1 MTRIPLLPADIAE
14 PRELVEAAKARRGGE
29 LARID
34 RLLLYSPALA
44 RGWTTHCGG
53 MRMDT
58 KVPGRLRELVIIAV
72 SVLTKHQ
79 YEVQTHK
86 PYFIAEGGSQAQF
99 DAVQDVDKASNDAV
113 LFDETER
120 AALSLAIEM
129 CRSIDVSDET
139 FGRVQV
145 AVNDNQSLIELIA
158 IIATYNMTNR
168 FQRALNFG

>member
-1 MTRIPLLPADIAE
+1 MSRIPLLPADIAE

-53 MRMDT
+53 MRTDT

-99 DAVQDVDKASNDAV
+99 DSVQDVDKASSDAV

-139 FGRVQV
+139 FSRVQA

-168 FQRALNFG
+168 FQRALNFD

>member
-1 MTRIPLLPADIAE
+1 MSRIPLLPADIAE

-53 MRMDT
+53 MRTDT
-58 KVPGRLRELVIIAV
+58 KVPGKLRELVIIAV

-79 YEVQTHK
+79 YEVNTHK
-86 PYFIAEGGSQAQF
+86 PYFIAEGGTQTQF
-99 DAVQDVDKASNDAV
+99 DALQDVDTASGDAV
-113 LFDETER
+113 LFDETQR
-120 AALSLAIEM
+120 AALNLAIEM

-139 FGRVQV
+139 FNRIRGVLE
-145 AVNDNQSLIELIA
+145 DNRMLVELIA

-168 FQRALNFG
+168 FQRALDFG